1 MPASR
6 PLWARIVRYLL
17 IAIAVFLVLCGVS
30 AIAVPLLI
38 DHVVLARAGEAIGRQ
53 VSIERIRFNPFTLAL
68 STRGIRIADQ
78 DPANDFVTVEQA
90 RADLSISSIRYL
102 APVIDGLTIIAPRI
116 RLQRTGEARFNFSD
130 IVERLKA
137 APAEPDPDGEPARF
151 ALHNLELTGG
161 EITVD
166 DRVLQQQ
173 HRVRDLSVGVPF
185 LSNLDYAADITVQPA
200 LSALVN
206 DSPLSLTGESVPF
219 SETRQTSLDVVL
231 SDLDIATY
239 LRLSPVPLG
248 FTVPKGKLGTDLKI
262 RFAQES
268 GVAKLGIAGA
278 FHIDDLQIDARDGR
292 RLVLAKRIALGLEQV
307 EPLAGRYAFGELAV
321 EGLDMAIERGADGN
335 FPLARAFAVEAGERK
350 PDAGAQNTPAG
361 AQAPAG
367 AKTPG
372 GASTAAN
379 QVQWS
384 IRKTNVKGA
393 RATFTDKTVSPGV
406 ELVHSDIAIELAEI
420 GNRQAAAAAG
430 SLSLA
435 QNESSR
441 LSWQGELDVGKS
453 RASGKLS
460 ATVAGIAAYLP
471 YLAGTVK
478 AAVQAESIAA
488 QAKVDLGWGEG
499 FSLEVADVKA
509 SVEKASVRLP
519 DDKEPAVA
527 FGRLAAEGVAVS
539 LGERKATVSRL
550 ALDDADIRVER
561 DAKGELNLQRILAA
575 APTKEE
581 GGSAQ
586 PAADAGKE
594 TTPGES
600 PAWTVRI
607 DRIDLDRN
615 VVTWHDLTT
624 PKPVSVPVTQLAG
637 RIEQVGTDL
646 SLASTLDLKAR
657 VGRSGNATAR
667 GEFVIAPWSMQ
678 LAVQLQRL
686 ALPSVD
692 PYVAERLT
700 LGIDEGTLST
710 SGQLSLAGDRVRYRG
725 RLEVD
730 GLRTRERTTSTQ
742 AIRWRKLL
750 LEGIDVDVDP
760 ATLGPDD
767 RIAIGGIT
775 LSDFFARV
783 LLSEQG
789 RFNLQDIVRTEAASG
804 PARSGPKIRL
814 GTIKLQRGSSNFTDR
829 FVRPNYSV
837 NLTDLNGSLSAMASD
852 NPAPSD
858 VDLTGRID
866 SDAPIDISGKINP
879 LASTLYADI
888 RAEAK
893 GIDLPKLSPY
903 SAKYAGYAIE
913 KGKLSLD
920 VHYKIENEQL
930 VAQNRVLLDQLTL
943 GEKIESPD
951 ATSLPIQ
958 FALGL
963 LKNSKGEIDVS
974 LPIAG
979 SLDDPQFSIGGV
991 IGKAIA
997 NLLTRVITAPFSALA
1012 SAFGGAE
1019 EELSFVEFKPGTA
1032 ELTDESVKRLDT
1044 IAKALTERPA
1054 LKLEVAGRVDPK
1066 SENDAIERQRLE
1078 ARLRALKRR
1087 LAGGGDA
1094 GGEEPAEPVGQ
1105 AGQSQAGQSQ
1115 GRQETPPAPARV
1127 TISKEEYPVL
1137 LKQLYEDT
1145 KLPDKPRNA
1154 LGLAKTLEVA
1164 EMEKLLLGAI
1174 EVDAEAVRRL
1184 ALRRAQ
1190 VVRDWLAT
1198 RGRIAGDRMFTLA
1211 PRTNPEMTGPNQS
1224 KPQCPAHCAEF
1235 SLR

>member
-6 PLWARIVRYLL
+6 PLWARIARYLL
-17 IAIAVFLVLCGVS
+17 IAIAVLLLLCGVS

-68 STRGIRIADQ
+68 SARGIRIADE

-102 APVIDGLTIIAPRI
+102 APVIDGLTIVAPRI
-116 RLQRTGEARFNFSD
+116 RVQRTGEHRFNFSD

-137 APAEPDPDGEPARF
+137 APAEPDPNGEPARF

-161 EITVD
+161 EIRVD

-173 HRVRDLSVGVPF
+173 HRVRDLRIGVPF
-185 LSNLDYAADITVQPA
+185 LSNLNYAADITVQPA

-206 DSPLSLTGESVPF
+206 DSPLSLAGESVPF

-239 LRLSPVPLG
+239 LRLSPVPLA

-262 RFAQES
+262 RFAQEA
-268 GVAKLGIAGA
+268 GVAKLAIAGA
-278 FHIDDLQIDARDGR
+278 FRIDDLQIDARDGR

-307 EPLAGRYAFGELAV
+307 EPLAGRYAFGELDV

-335 FPLARAFAVEAGERK
+335 FPLARAFAVETEERK
-350 PDAGAQNTPAG
+350 AHASAPKTPAG
-361 AQAPAG
+361 AT
-367 AKTPG
+367 TPG
-372 GASTAAN
+372 GASTAAD

-384 IRKTNVKGA
+384 IRKTSVKGA
-393 RATFTDKTVSPGV
+393 RATFTDKTVSPAV

-441 LSWQGELDVGKS
+441 VSWQGELDVGKS
-453 RASGKLS
+453 RASGELS
-460 ATVAGIAAYLP
+460 ATVAGIAAYQS
-471 YLAGTVK
+471 YLAGSVK
-478 AAVQAESIAA
+478 AAVQAQTIAA
-488 QAKVDLGWGEG
+488 QARVDLGWAEG
-499 FSLEVADVKA
+499 FSLEVADAKA
-509 SVEKASVRLP
+509 SVQKASIRLP
-519 DDKEPAVA
+519 DDEESAVA

-561 DAKGELNLQRILAA
+561 NAKGQLNLQRILTTAQ
-575 APTKEE
+575 TNED

-586 PAADAGKE
+586 PATDAGKE
-594 TTPGES
+594 AAPGET

-615 VVTWHDLTT
+615 AVTWHDLTA

-767 RIAIGGIT
+767 RIAIGGVT

-858 VDLTGRID
+858 VGLTGRID

-943 GEKIESPD
+943 GEKIEGPD

-997 NLLTRVITAPFSALA
+997 NLFTRVITAPFSALA

-1032 ELTDESVKRLDT
+1032 ELTDESVKRLGT

-1087 LAGGGDA
+1087 QAGGGDA
-1094 GGEEPAEPVGQ
+1094 AGEEPAEPVGQ

-1115 GRQETPPAPARV
+1115 GRQEAPPAPARV

-1198 RGRIAGDRMFTLA
+1198 RGRISGDRMFTLA
-1211 PRTNPEMTGPNQS
+1211 PRTNTEMTGPNQS